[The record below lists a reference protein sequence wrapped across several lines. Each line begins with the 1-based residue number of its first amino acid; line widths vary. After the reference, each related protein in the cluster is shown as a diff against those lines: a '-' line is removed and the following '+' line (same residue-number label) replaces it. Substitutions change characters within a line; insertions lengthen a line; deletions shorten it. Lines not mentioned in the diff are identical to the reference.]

1 MRVEAWPF
9 VDPIDLARVA
19 LPHRKA
25 IFFISLLH
33 LIHVALELRL
43 HGFTKSRDLLE
54 LDGHPRR

>member
-1 MRVEAWPF
+1 MA
-9 VDPIDLARVA
+9 DLIDHARVA

-43 HGFTKSRDLLE
+43 HGFTMSRGGE